1 MWELGRDEVDRFGRP
16 SGSGKGPSDL
26 WVGTII
32 LGLGTVIMEDG
43 QECTRLETGR
53 QVGVAAFCI

>member
-26 WVGTII
+26 WVGNIV

-43 QECTRLETGR
+43 QE
-53 QVGVAAFCI
+53 